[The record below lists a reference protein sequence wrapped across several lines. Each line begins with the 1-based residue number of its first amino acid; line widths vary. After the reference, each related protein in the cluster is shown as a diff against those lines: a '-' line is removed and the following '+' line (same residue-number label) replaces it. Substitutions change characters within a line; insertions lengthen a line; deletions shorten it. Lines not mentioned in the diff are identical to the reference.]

1 MIYLEMFLKIGKY
14 LSILL
19 CILFVSCFE
28 YEEELHLKRDFS
40 GEVHINYVV
49 PLKKYSL
56 NSLIAFLPTQKK
68 DIIEKINKSIFSKP
82 IQIYD
87 YHFEVIRSEEEKQQI
102 LKQRKK
108 GRVSYKIKFNEL
120 SQLEGVLLGNLLVQ
134 QKKKSISIKRQFK
147 SVLKPIRQ
155 TSSLGEKKIHSKTLK
170 LLGDGYAKFKVYF
183 PQNYECESN
192 KGDSGL
198 GYVYY
203 TMPLVE
209 TIEKPGLKS
218 WFFTIRNSE

>member
-1 MIYLEMFLKIGKY
+1 MLTKLGKY
-14 LSILL
+14 LALFCLFLL
-19 CILFVSCFE
+19 TACFE
-28 YEEELHLKRDFS
+28 YEESLHLQRDFS

-49 PLKKYSL
+49 PLKKNSL

-68 DIIEKINKSIFSKP
+68 DIIEKINKSIFSEP
-82 IQIYD
+82 IKIHD
-87 YHFEVIRSEEEKQQI
+87 YHFEVIRGEKEQRQI

-134 QKKKSISIKRQFK
+134 QKQKSISIKREFK
-147 SVLKPIRQ
+147 SVLKPIRR

-170 LLGDGYAKFKVYF
+170 LLGNGYAKFKVYF

-192 KGDSGL
+192 KGDRGL

-218 WFFTIRNSE
+218 WFFTIRNLD